1 MILDAV
7 AWGTMLTVDAK
18 QATRIIYAL
27 TSTDYQVQHENYVGL
42 KKGVLELNTIDV
54 LAQNKILTQ

>member
-1 MILDAV
+1 
-7 AWGTMLTVDAK
+7 MLTVDAK